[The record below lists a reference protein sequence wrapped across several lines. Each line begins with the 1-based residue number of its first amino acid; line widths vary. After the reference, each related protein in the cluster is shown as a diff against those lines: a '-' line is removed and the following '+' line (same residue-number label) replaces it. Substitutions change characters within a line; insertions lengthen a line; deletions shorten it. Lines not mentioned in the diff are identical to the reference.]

1 MGISFL
7 EKFFENGKIGE
18 ELLLGW
24 RELVGVE
31 CVDPLAEGCKV
42 VWVGKYGL
50 KLLGLGSLGKEVEGS
65 LAIGKGIRLI
75 NGRGFVDYGGVFF
88 R

>member
-1 MGISFL
+1 MGISLLEEFL
-7 EKFFENGKIGE
+7 ECGEIGE

-24 RELVGVE
+24 GELVGVE
-31 CVDPLAEGCKV
+31 CVEPLAEGCKV

-50 KLLGLGSLGKEVEGS
+50 KLLGFGSLGKKVEGS
-65 LAIGKGIRLI
+65 LAVGKGVCLV
-75 NGRGFVDYGGVFF
+75 NGCRFVDYGRGIF